1 MSEDTDLAEMEEAD
15 AMSQARKKLAKLGV
29 ARGPVAR
36 KKREKKIRAAVDGRS
51 LTATGRVI
59 QFNFKCTPEVKA
71 MAVAAAEAEGIS
83 IAEWMEHLIIS
94 AVERGG

>member
-1 MSEDTDLAEMEEAD
+1 MSENADLVEMEDPA
-15 AMSQARKKLAKLGV
+15 AMNQARKKLAKLGV
-29 ARGPVAR
+29 AKGPAAR

-59 QFNFKCTPEVKA
+59 QFNFKCTLEIKG

-83 IAEWMEHLIIS
+83 IAEWMERLIID
-94 AVERGG
+94 AVEKGA